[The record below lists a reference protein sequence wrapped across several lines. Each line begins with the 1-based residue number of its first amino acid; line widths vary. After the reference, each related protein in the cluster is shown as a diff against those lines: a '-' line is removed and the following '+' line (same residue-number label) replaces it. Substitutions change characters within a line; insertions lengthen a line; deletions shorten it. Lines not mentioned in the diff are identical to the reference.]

1 MAVNAP
7 TLFYVNVPAFFE
19 YIWVA
24 VRDPRV
30 EVRRT
35 AAEAMAACLVLIY
48 RRHRHRVQ
56 WYCKIYG
63 QVQKGFESREV
74 DSIHGSLL
82 VTGELLQH
90 TGEFM
95 FPRFREVC
103 DTVLQYKD
111 SRDKLV
117 RRTVCSLLPCLAK
130 FCPDAFV
137 RGYLDIC
144 LEYLI
149 QTVSQASER
158 STAYMSL
165 GRLSIAVGH
174 HIKSKLETIV
184 NLAKDG
190 MNAPRRNKFFC
201 PEALNCVAYLAQA
214 VGDDLLPYMDGLL
227 EQMMSGTD

>member
-1 MAVNAP
+1 MAINAP

-19 YIWVA
+19 FIWVA
-24 VRDPRV
+24 VRDPRE
-30 EVRRT
+30 EVRL
-35 AAEAMAACLVLIY
+35 AASEALAACLVLIF

-56 WYCKIYG
+56 WYCKIYS
-63 QVQKGFESREV
+63 QVQRGFDSREV

-82 VTGELLQH
+82 ITGELLQH

-95 FPRFREVC
+95 VPRFREVC

-117 RRTVCSLLPCLAK
+117 RRTVCSLLPRLAK

-137 RGYLDIC
+137 RGYLDTC

-149 QTVSQASER
+149 RAVSNSSER
-158 STAYMSL
+158 STAYLSL
-165 GRLSIAVGH
+165 GKLALAVGH
-174 HIKSKLETIV
+174 HIKSKLKTIV

-190 MNAPRRNKFFC
+190 MVVSRRSKQFC
-201 PEALNCVAYLAQA
+201 VESLTCVAYLAQA
-214 VGDDLLPYMDGLL
+214 VGDGLLPYMGDLL
-227 EQMMSGTD
+227 EHMMSGKF